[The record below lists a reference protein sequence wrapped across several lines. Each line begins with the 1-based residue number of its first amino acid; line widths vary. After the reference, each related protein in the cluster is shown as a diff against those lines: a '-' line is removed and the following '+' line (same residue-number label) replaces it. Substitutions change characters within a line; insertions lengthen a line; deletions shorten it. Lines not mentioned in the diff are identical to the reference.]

1 MVFELDVG
9 SIFSNVYS
17 VKSKKFSN

>member
-1 MVFELDVG
+1 MVFELDVW